1 MSHYVVSYV
10 VSYELINVVSYEL
23 INVVSYGGVYEAHC
37 AA

>member
-1 MSHYVVSYV
+1 MSYV